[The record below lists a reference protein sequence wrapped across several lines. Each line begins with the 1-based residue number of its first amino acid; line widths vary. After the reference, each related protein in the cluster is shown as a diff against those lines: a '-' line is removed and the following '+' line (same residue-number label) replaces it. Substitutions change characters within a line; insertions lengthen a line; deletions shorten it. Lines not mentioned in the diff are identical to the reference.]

1 MKLYLPNFICLNEST
16 PCFALSNACDLIFTD
31 KFILL
36 FDDVSTSFTP
46 FLAPN
51 FTSPLFILIF
61 PCFKLVAVISV
72 PLLRVVPLP
81 NTRLDLAFVKSF
93 SFNLLSDFPYPT
105 EKPPLPI
112 LPLNPFFFSS
122 SEYELWSS
130 LESVV
135 NFPATKLLSPRTKL
149 LPTRFTSPLI
159 VPLFST

>member
-1 MKLYLPNFICLNEST
+1 M
-16 PCFALSNACDLIFTD
+16 
-31 KFILL
+31 
-36 FDDVSTSFTP
+36 SFTS

-51 FTSPLFILIF
+51 FTSPLFILIC
-61 PCFKLVAVISV
+61 PCVKFVAVISA
-72 PLLRVVPLP
+72 PLLRLVPSP
-81 NTRLDLAFVKSF
+81 NTKLDFAFVKSF

-135 NFPATKLLSPRTKL
+135 TFPPTKLSLPNTKL
-149 LPTRFTSPLI
+149 LPITFMSPLI
-159 VPLFST
+159 IPWFFTYRLLSFWGQL